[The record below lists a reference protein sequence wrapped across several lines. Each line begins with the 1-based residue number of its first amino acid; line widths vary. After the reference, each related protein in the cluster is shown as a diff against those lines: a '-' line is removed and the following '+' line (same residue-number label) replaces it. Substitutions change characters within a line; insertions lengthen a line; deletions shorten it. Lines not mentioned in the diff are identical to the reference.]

1 MKPVPGIDLDHQPD
15 KVAFTCTLVAE
26 AANDGGPGMSAVAQ
40 VIMNRTQHAGH
51 WPSTPG
57 AVCKQP
63 WQFSSW
69 NQNDPNRAKMLDFW
83 KNDPTSY
90 ALAEQIVEQA
100 LAGSLPDTV
109 GPSTHYCTNGL
120 HGTLPLWGFDDSAH
134 IAAGHHP
141 RWYSRQAIESGET
154 RLCAV
159 VGRQTFGTAA

>member
-1 MKPVPGIDLDHQPD
+1 MKPVPGLLLDQQPD
-15 KVAFTCTLVAE
+15 KVKFACTLVAE
-26 AANDGGPGMSAVAQ
+26 AANDGEPGMSAVAQ
-40 VIMNRTQHAGH
+40 VVMNRVKSLK
-51 WPSTPG
+51 WPNTPG
-57 AVCKQP
+57 AVCSQP

-69 NQNDPNRAKMLDFW
+69 NANDPNRVKMLDFW
-83 KNDPTSY
+83 QKDPKTY
-90 ALAEQIVEQA
+90 ALAESIVEQA
-100 LAGSLPDTV
+100 MAGALPDTV

-154 RLCAV
+154 KLCAV